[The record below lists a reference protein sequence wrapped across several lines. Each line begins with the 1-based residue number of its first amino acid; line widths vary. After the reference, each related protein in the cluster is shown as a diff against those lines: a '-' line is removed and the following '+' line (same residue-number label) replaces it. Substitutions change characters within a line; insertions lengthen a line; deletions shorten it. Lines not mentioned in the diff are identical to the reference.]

1 MAASKRGGVMMGKTK
16 VRVGW
21 LKAMYLWTI
30 VGAGGFGLLI
40 LFAPSMV
47 ESAFGLPAQDPF
59 LRGITGSLY
68 VAFGILSI
76 LGLRS
81 PLKFVPVLFLQLCY
95 KLVWFLAVLLPRLL
109 GGQLP
114 SHAMILSL
122 IFATYV
128 VGDLIAIPFSPL
140 FAREA

>member
-1 MAASKRGGVMMGKTK
+1 MAALKRGGVMMGKTK

-40 LFAPSMV
+40 LFLPSMV
-47 ESAFGLPAQDPF
+47 ESVFGLPAQDPF
-59 LRGITGSLY
+59 LRGIIGSLY

-81 PLKFVPVLFLQLCY
+81 PLKLVPVLFLQLCY
-95 KLVWFLAVLLPRLL
+95 KLIWFLAVLLPRLL

-114 SHAMILSL
+114 SHAMMLSL
-122 IFATYV
+122 IFVTYV
-128 VGDLIAIPFSPL
+128 VGDLIAIPFSQL
-140 FAREA
+140 FAKEA

>member
-1 MAASKRGGVMMGKTK
+1 MPEKAK
-16 VRVGW
+16 VRFGW
-21 LKAMYLWTI
+21 LKAMYVWTI
-30 VGAGGFGLLI
+30 VGSGGFGLMA
-40 LFAPSMV
+40 LFAPSLV
-47 ESAFGLPAQDPF
+47 ESVFGFPAQDPF
-59 LRGITGSLY
+59 LRGIIASLY

-95 KLVWFLAVLLPRLL
+95 KCIWFLAVLLPRLV
-109 GGQLP
+109 GGQVP
-114 SHAMILSL
+114 VYAMVLSV

-128 VGDLIAIPFSPL
+128 VGDLIAIPFGQL